1 MDFFIRKN
9 VRADI
14 DQSTSFVMKIGTPVS
29 TRPGQEDWFTD
40 LVIVLAEI
48 CESQLILMAFSVTIM
63 YVSKA
68 GESPPP
74 RALVYFE
81 IY

>member
-1 MDFFIRKN
+1 VDFFIRKN
-9 VRADI
+9 LRADI
-14 DQSTSFVMKIGTPVS
+14 DQLTSPVMKIGTHIS

-68 GESPPP
+68 GESIPP
-74 RALVYFE
+74 RALFYFK